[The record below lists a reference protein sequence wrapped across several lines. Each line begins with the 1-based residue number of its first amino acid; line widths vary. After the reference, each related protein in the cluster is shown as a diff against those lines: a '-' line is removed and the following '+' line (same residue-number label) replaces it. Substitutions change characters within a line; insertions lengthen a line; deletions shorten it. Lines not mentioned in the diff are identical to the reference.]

1 MAVPELSRRAGDQA
15 RTRLIGLELAVGLV
29 LALLAGLLFAWLS
42 DEVAEGETQV
52 ADDLLRTMVNQR
64 ATPTITQV
72 MIFASV
78 WGAPRRLAI
87 LAVVA
92 VAVFLARRWYR
103 GAVLVVV
110 TLLGAGLLDG
120 GLKLL
125 FGRQRPTPFF
135 EYYPAPE
142 TFSFPSGHALFAT
155 AFFGGLAALLWKRLR
170 HPSLRVAVAVGAV
183 VLILLIGFSRIYL
196 GVHYPSDV
204 LGGFAVGI
212 VWVTAVALGDRIAA
226 HRRGRLPVAD

>member
-1 MAVPELSRRAGDQA
+1 MAAPELPRGADDQA
-15 RTRLIGLELAVGLV
+15 RTRLMGLELAVGLV
-29 LALLAGLLFAWLS
+29 LALAAGLLFAWLS
-42 DEVAEGETQV
+42 DEVAEGETQA
-52 ADDLLRTMVNQR
+52 ADDLLRGMVNQR
-64 ATPTITQV
+64 ATPTVTDV

-78 WGAPRRLAI
+78 WGAPRRLAV

-103 GAVLVVV
+103 GALLVAV

-155 AFFGGLAALLWKRLR
+155 TFFGGLAALLWKRLR
-170 HPSLRVAVAVGAV
+170 HPALRFAVAIGAV

-204 LGGFAVGI
+204 LGGFTVGI

-226 HRRGRLPVAD
+226 HRRGRSPVGE